1 MPGPPAPPIIS
12 LGPIYTPV
20 SSPIAFCSVTCSRFP
35 TKIFGVIRY
44 VLPIVVL
51 LFSQSLIQSNIVAS
65 RMTEYWNI
73 TVATNS
79 SSVPTSTVTVPDR
92 ASTGISVRV
101 SRFVKSVPVTSY
113 LIPVWLGVIKLI
125 MNGTLT
131 SPLTTVISQ

>member
-35 TKIFGVIRY
+35 TKIFGVIKY

-65 RMTEYWNI
+65 RITEYWNI

-92 ASTGISVRV
+92 ASTGISVRD
-101 SRFVKSVPVTSY
+101 SRFVEPVPTTSY

-125 MNGTLT
+125 VNGTFT

>member
-92 ASTGISVRV
+92 ASTGISVSV

-125 MNGTLT
+125 VNGTFA

>member
-1 MPGPPAPPIIS
+1 MPGPPAPPMMS

-125 MNGTLT
+125 VNGTLA

>member
-51 LFSQSLIQSNIVAS
+51 LFSQSLIQSSIVDS
-65 RMTEYWNI
+65 RITEYWKI

-79 SSVPTSTVTVPDR
+79 SSVATSAVTVPDK
-92 ASTGISVRV
+92 ASTGTSVRA
-101 SRFVKSVPVTSY
+101 SRFVASVPPTSY
-113 LIPVWLGVIKLI
+113 LIPVWLGVIEV
-125 MNGTLT
+125 MVNGTLT